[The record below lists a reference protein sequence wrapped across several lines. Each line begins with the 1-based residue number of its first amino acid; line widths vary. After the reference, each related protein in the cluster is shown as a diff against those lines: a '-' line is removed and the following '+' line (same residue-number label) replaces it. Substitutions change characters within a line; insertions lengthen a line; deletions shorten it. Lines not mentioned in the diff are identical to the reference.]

1 MEIPGPSPAD
11 GLALRA
17 KPSFGS
23 IIFPITFFEIFNEI
37 LCVLCASVF
46 SV

>member
-11 GLALRA
+11 DLVLLAKL
-17 KPSFGS
+17 SFGG
-23 IIFPITFFEIFNEI
+23 IILLITFFEIFNEI
-37 LCVLCASVF
+37 LSVLCASVF